1 MALVL
6 GSLNLYDIYR
16 DRVSSGLQITSS
28 RRLREAQ
35 NFSAIFLQQNKP
47 RSLLYYAIVDG
58 QDQSIVVQ
66 SGCGAG
72 MIVFTRKIKPKIVSG
87 CDPS

>member
-16 DRVSSGLQITSS
+16 DRVSSGRQITSS

-35 NFSAIFLQQNKP
+35 KFRDFSA
-47 RSLLYYAIVDG
+47 D
-58 QDQSIVVQ
+58 
-66 SGCGAG
+66 
-72 MIVFTRKIKPKIVSG
+72 
-87 CDPS
+87 